1 MQAMEPTWSEPTYYR
16 RPESNNLHSVYSITL
31 SEDEVQELRDKIQ
44 EKLEVPYTI
53 MSLHLP
59 EPVRVIKNPD
69 GVEEMRYNSSVMKP
83 DQIYEVVWN
92 GRQYGVRK
100 TTKDVE
106 ILRFYPDST

>member
-1 MQAMEPTWSEPTYYR
+1 MEPTWRESTYYR
-16 RPESNNLHSVYSITL
+16 RPESNNLHSVYPITL
-31 SEDEVQELRDKIQ
+31 SKDEFIQELSNKIQ
-44 EKLEVPYTI
+44 EKLEVPPTI
-53 MSLHLP
+53 MSLYLP

-69 GVEEMRYNSSVMKP
+69 GVEEIRYNSSMMKP

-100 TTKDVE
+100 TAKDVE